1 MSLKKANDFESQFYS
16 WFDSGL
22 KDILND
28 NRRRYRMELA
38 DKDERTL
45 RGLSAL
51 PSTKSTSV
59 VDIAVERALLDYHGD
74 PEALS
79 YTAKSADDPMQEQ
92 FAQWLTKVFHYRA
105 EHTFPFFTWHNSSL
119 TSAFTD
125 GMEAALVTWKKEAYD
140 NKETVYVDLLSGQQ
154 IDEVAYKEGVATDDL
169 RFYKQDVINE
179 VIVNDTWW
187 IDQLKPGEQLLWD
200 FKIPY
205 MDINLGQ
212 VALVKIP
219 KTVDQIMKLSD
230 AGFFKKIKREEVE
243 KYTSS
248 GPTTRNYMDVSTT
261 VTNPDTVDMD
271 EYNRVELWYFFEK
284 KDCQWY
290 VTFSIEGK
298 LELSK
303 QIKVNDVFFGGRP
316 VNRLPIVLGCTKLK
330 LWETIGRGLPE
341 TIASIED
348 EWIDHRNNLNDAAK
362 LAVQGKWRIE
372 PDSDVY
378 IDDILNA
385 RAFHARQG
393 EVEAITQNFGLLEN
407 LRATDPLTA
416 DMNELIPVG
425 MGSRSVVPKGTDK
438 TLGATQLALQSS
450 QDKLSVQL
458 MVRNQTFMK
467 PLMWLIA
474 QLEFAYE
481 SDENILRIAGK
492 QAGMNPP
499 ETLVDGKLG
508 VDISVFD
515 FDVNV
520 QVNAGLGSAPR
531 TQKVN
536 NLMQIVQT
544 GRMLNIPLDNVM
556 IFNQLLTVAG
566 YMPDQFINK
575 QPPAPVPPQVEYKLD
590 LKTTWAEVVQFA
602 PELLQDL
609 VKKYQE
615 GQVEVKTTV
624 DDAMLNEQIHNG
636 QQALQT
642 AENPIQDMTQGAA
655 AMGMSQGGQQ

>member
-16 WFDSGL
+16 WFDAGL

-79 YTAKSADDPMQEQ
+79 YTAKSVDDPMQEQ

-105 EHTFPFFTWHNSSL
+105 EHTFPFFTWHTSSL
-119 TSAFTD
+119 TAAFAD
-125 GMEAALVTWKKEAYD
+125 GLEAALITWKKEAYD
-140 NKETVYVDLLSGQQ
+140 NKETIYVDLLSGQQ
-154 IDEVAYKEGVATDDL
+154 IDEVTYKAGVETDDL
-169 RFYKQDVINE
+169 RFYKQDVTNE
-179 VIVNDTWW
+179 VVVHDTWW

-219 KTVDQIMKLSD
+219 KTVDQVIKLSE
-230 AGFFKKIKREEVE
+230 AGFFKKIKREEIE
-243 KYTSS
+243 KYASA

-271 EYNRVELWYFFEK
+271 EYNRVEIWYFFEK

-508 VDISVFD
+508 IDISVFD

-566 YMPDQFINK
+566 YMPDQFISK

-590 LKTTWAEVVQFA
+590 LKATWAEMP
-602 PELLQDL
+602 PELIADL
-609 VKKYQE
+609 IKKYQE

-624 DDAMLNEQIHNG
+624 DDAMLNEQVHNG

-655 AMGMSQGGQQ
+655 AQGMSNGGQQ

>member
-16 WFDSGL
+16 WFDAGL

-79 YTAKSADDPMQEQ
+79 YTAKSVDDPMQEQ

-105 EHTFPFFTWHNSSL
+105 EHTFPLFTWHTSSL
-119 TSAFTD
+119 TAAFAD
-125 GMEAALVTWKKEAYD
+125 GLEAALITWKKEAYD
-140 NKETVYVDLLSGQQ
+140 NKETIYVDLLSGQQ
-154 IDEVAYKEGVATDDL
+154 IDEVTYKAGVETDDL
-169 RFYKQDVINE
+169 RFYKQDVTNE
-179 VIVNDTWW
+179 VVVHDTWW

-219 KTVDQIMKLSD
+219 KTVDQVIKLSE
-230 AGFFKKIKREEVE
+230 AGFFKKIKREEIE
-243 KYTSS
+243 KYASA

-271 EYNRVELWYFFEK
+271 EYNRVEIWYFFEK

-508 VDISVFD
+508 IDISVFD

-566 YMPDQFINK
+566 YMPDQFISK

-590 LKTTWAEVVQFA
+590 LKATWAEMP
-602 PELLQDL
+602 PELIADL
-609 VKKYQE
+609 IKKYQE

-624 DDAMLNEQIHNG
+624 DDAMLNEQVHNG

-655 AMGMSQGGQQ
+655 AQGMSNGGQQ